1 MQFNK
6 TENTKIYSKL
16 DWVYTE
22 QTDNK
27 DNWCKY
33 YDTLSV
39 MTEFGLTF
47 SKFDPFIFTYAIE
60 VLGYAFYTKYL
71 SRIDK
76 FFARCYKLSYCL
88 IKATQYLG

>member
-1 MQFNK
+1 MK
-6 TENTKIYSKL
+6 LYSKL
-16 DWVYTE
+16 DWVHTD

-27 DNWCKY
+27 DDGCKY

-39 MTEFGLTF
+39 TTEFGLF
-47 SKFDPFIFTYAIE
+47 QCLIISVFTYAIE
-60 VLGYAFYTKYL
+60 VLGYAFYSRYL

-88 IKATQYLG
+88 IKAAQYLGYSS